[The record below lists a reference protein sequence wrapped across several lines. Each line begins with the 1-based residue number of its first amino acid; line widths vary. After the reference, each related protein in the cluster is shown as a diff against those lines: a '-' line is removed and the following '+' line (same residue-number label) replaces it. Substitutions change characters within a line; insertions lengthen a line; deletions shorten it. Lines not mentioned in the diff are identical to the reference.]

1 MPEPMLLPMLLPMP
15 ARVLPRDSPV
25 RSGSICDHGG
35 SMRARPCVPFLLVAA
50 LGSIYACEDSSA
62 PTAFNPPPTT
72 TPPDRDAG
80 AERDAERPPVDA
92 SLIDAPV
99 DAPPAAGPSGVL
111 DLTFNSKGFI
121 TRIGS
126 NGGTNEQADDIAL
139 DSMGRILV
147 AGSSTGADVKAAVW
161 RFTPAGAIDT
171 TFGTGGVW
179 LKSGSFVSATYEA
192 ASAIAIDAQD
202 RPLVTGQ
209 SNNNSPYYMATWRL
223 TTAGVLDTT
232 LAGTGFYGA
241 TSTVGAG
248 AYDYGAGITVDAA
261 GNILVAGFST
271 VSASNIDLCVWRHS
285 ATGVLD
291 TAGFAAPNGFFSE
304 HGASNPTANP
314 FDTANRVVIDGTGR
328 IVLSAT
334 SFTGAT
340 TQGLVVRL
348 TGAGAIDTTFNTTGL
363 RLISGVAGVVGATA
377 FDGTSG
383 LAIDSAGR
391 IVVGGSTVDAVG
403 HYHAYVTR
411 LTSAGAI
418 DTTFGTSG
426 FTILPSPKSANVTF
440 GGRLAVDS
448 KGRIVVVGSGDG
460 NLAAWRLNANGA
472 LDASFGTAGTFTT
485 TATASST
492 LGDGGTPVVDNATSV
507 KIDSLDRALIS
518 GTSGNATN
526 GFAMVVWRLTP

>member
-1 MPEPMLLPMLLPMP
+1 M
-15 ARVLPRDSPV
+15 
-25 RSGSICDHGG
+25 
-35 SMRARPCVPFLLVAA
+35 
-50 LGSIYACEDSSA
+50 
-62 PTAFNPPPTT
+62 
-72 TPPDRDAG
+72 
-80 AERDAERPPVDA
+80 
-92 SLIDAPV
+92 DAPI

-111 DLTFNSKGFI
+111 DLTFNGKGFI

-126 NGGTNEQADDIAL
+126 NGGNNDQADDLAI

-147 AGSSTGADVKAAVW
+147 AGSSMGADVKAAVW
-161 RFTPAGAIDT
+161 RFTTAGAVDT
-171 TFGTGGVW
+171 TFGTGGAW
-179 LKSGSFVSATYEA
+179 LKSGSFVAATYEA

-202 RPLVTGQ
+202 RPVVTGQ

-223 TTAGVLDTT
+223 TTAGALDTT

-248 AYDYGAGITVDAA
+248 AYDYGAAITVDAA

-271 VSASNIDLCVWRHS
+271 VSASNLDLCVWRHS
-285 ATGVLD
+285 ATGTPD
-291 TAGFAAPNGFFSE
+291 TAGFATPNGYFSE

-314 FDTANRVVIDGTGR
+314 FDAANRIAIDATGR

-334 SFTGAT
+334 SFNGTT

-348 TGAGAIDTTFNTTGL
+348 TGAGALDTTFNTTGL
-363 RLISGVAGVVGATA
+363 RLISGVAGVTGATA

-383 LAIDSAGR
+383 LALDATGR
-391 IVVGGSTVDAVG
+391 ILVGGSTVDAAG

-411 LTSAGAI
+411 LTQAGAV

-426 FTILPSPKSANVTF
+426 FTILPSPKNANVTF
-440 GGRLAVDS
+440 GGRLALDS
-448 KGRIVVVGSGDG
+448 KSRIVVVGSGDG
-460 NLAAWRLNANGA
+460 NLAAWRLTADGA
-472 LDASFGTAGTFTT
+472 LDASFGTAGLFVT

-507 KIDSLDRALIS
+507 KIDSLDRAVIS

-526 GFAMVVWRLTP
+526 GFAIAVWRLTP

>member
-1 MPEPMLLPMLLPMP
+1 
-15 ARVLPRDSPV
+15 
-25 RSGSICDHGG
+25 
-35 SMRARPCVPFLLVAA
+35 MRARPLVPLLLLAA
-50 LGSIYACEDSSA
+50 IGTIYACEDSSA

-72 TPPDRDAG
+72 VPPQGDAG
-80 AERDAERPPVDA
+80 TERDAARPVADASMDAPIDA
-92 SLIDAPV
+92 SL
-99 DAPPAAGPSGVL
+99 PPASPSGVL

-126 NGGTNEQADDIAL
+126 NGGTNDQADDLAL
-139 DSMGRILV
+139 DSLGRILV
-147 AGSSTGADVKAAVW
+147 TGSSTGADVKAAVW
-161 RFTPAGAIDT
+161 RFTSAGAVDS

-192 ASAIAIDAQD
+192 AGAIAIDAQD
-202 RPLVTGQ
+202 RPVVTGQ
-209 SNNNSPYYMATWRL
+209 SNNNAPYYMATWRL

-248 AYDYGAGITVDAA
+248 GYDYGAAVTVDAA

-271 VSASNIDLCVWRHS
+271 VSPSNIDLCVWRHS
-285 ATGVLD
+285 TTGVLD
-291 TAGFAAPNGFFSE
+291 SAGFATPKGYFSE

-334 SFTGAT
+334 SFTGSA

-348 TGAGAIDTTFNTTGL
+348 TSAGVIDTTFNTTGL
-363 RLISGVAGVVGATA
+363 RLITGVDGVVGGAA
-377 FDGTSG
+377 FDGTNG
-383 LAIDSAGR
+383 LALDGTGR
-391 IVVGGSTVDAVG
+391 IVVGGSTVDAAG

-411 LTSAGAI
+411 LTSSGAI

-426 FTILPSPKSANVTF
+426 FTILPSPKNANVTF
-440 GGRLAVDS
+440 GGRLALDS

-460 NLAAWRLNANGA
+460 NLAAWRLSTDGA
-472 LDASFGTAGTFTT
+472 LDATFGTAGLFVT

-507 KIDSLDRALIS
+507 KIDSLDRAVIS

-526 GFAMVVWRLTP
+526 GFAMAVWRLTP